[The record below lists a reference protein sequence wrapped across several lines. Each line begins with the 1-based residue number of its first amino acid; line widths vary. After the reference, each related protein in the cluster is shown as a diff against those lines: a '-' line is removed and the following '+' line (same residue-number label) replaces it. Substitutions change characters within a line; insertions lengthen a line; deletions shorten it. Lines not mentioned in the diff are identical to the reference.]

1 MKVLWESVLCAN
13 HFKLDNLF
21 IIVDRNN
28 FQQTGE
34 NKSIMDLKNLKSKF
48 KKVLGVKLLKLMVM
62 ILKKY
67 INH

>member
-1 MKVLWESVLCAN
+1 MQQKKKKKFKVFVILGDGECNEGSVGSVLCAN

-34 NKSIMDLKNLKSKF
+34 NKSIMDLKKSQK
-48 KKVLGVKLLKLMVM
+48 
-62 ILKKY
+62 
-67 INH
+67 